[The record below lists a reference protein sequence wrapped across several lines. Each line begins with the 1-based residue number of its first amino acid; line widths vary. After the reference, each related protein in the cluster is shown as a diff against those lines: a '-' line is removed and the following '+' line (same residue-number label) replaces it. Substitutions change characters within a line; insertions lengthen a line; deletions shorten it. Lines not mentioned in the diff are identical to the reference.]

1 MAARMAHGA
10 WRLLPMDFRRET
22 MAGVAA
28 RLVRKPDAV
37 PPETSR
43 GVIVAGDVAGPNGL
57 AETAR
62 MIFSSAERHGFSR
75 GFVPLGLPSVVPA
88 PAAAENLPRDA
99 ALVAVVNAPILPV
112 GLLRYPKGFLAGR
125 RVIGVWAWEL
135 PVVPSTWRFG
145 AKFAHEIWAPSQF
158 TADALE
164 RLAPGRVRVVPYPLA
179 AADLAVAGDRASFGL
194 PEHKVLVLT
203 VFNLSSSMERKNPL
217 GSIAAFRAAFGE
229 RADVLFVLK
238 LSGVEDY
245 PADLAVIRAAAMG
258 AANIMLMTETLPE
271 PRLRGLIAAC
281 DILLSLHRSEG
292 FGLMPASAMLL
303 GRPVIATAWSGNL
316 DFMTPDNAALVSCK
330 LVPVVDPRGTY
341 QLPGALWAEPDREES
356 VAWLRLLVDD
366 AGLRASMG
374 AAGQK
379 FAREKLGE
387 TALLAAF
394 SANGILR

>member
-1 MAARMAHGA
+1 
-10 WRLLPMDFRRET
+10 
-22 MAGVAA
+22 
-28 RLVRKPDAV
+28 
-37 PPETSR
+37 
-43 GVIVAGDVAGPNGL
+43 
-57 AETAR
+57 
-62 MIFSSAERHGFSR
+62 
-75 GFVPLGLPSVVPA
+75 
-88 PAAAENLPRDA
+88 
-99 ALVAVVNAPILPV
+99 
-112 GLLRYPKGFLAGR
+112 
-125 RVIGVWAWEL
+125 
-135 PVVPSTWRFG
+135 
-145 AKFAHEIWAPSQF
+145 
-158 TADALE
+158 
-164 RLAPGRVRVVPYPLA
+164 
-179 AADLAVAGDRASFGL
+179 
-194 PEHKVLVLT
+194 
-203 VFNLSSSMERKNPL
+203 
-217 GSIAAFRAAFGE
+217 
-229 RADVLFVLK
+229 LK

-258 AANIMLMTETLPE
+258 AVNILVMTETLPE

-316 DFMTPDNAALVSCK
+316 DFMTADNAALVSCK
-330 LVPVVDPRGTY
+330 LVPVRDPRGTY

-374 AAGQK
+374 AAGQN